1 MAFNGHYKLQRQRNF
16 ASFMKAIGIADDLI
30 ERGKYKE
37 GTSEIIETGDYF
49 KITVTAGSEV
59 LVNEFVIGQETEVDS
74 PTGDKIK
81 IIIKREGKKKLVTKI
96 QNITSVT
103 EVTGDQLVNITAIGD
118 IAYKRI
124 SKRVRMDFSGRY
136 ELQSQENVELFME
149 ALGVP
154 DDMIEKI
161 KGLKRVTKVVQNGE
175 DFIVAIQTG
184 EELLINNFTL
194 GQETQMQ
201 TPTGEKIRAT
211 MNLEGG
217 NKLVVKARDFT
228 SIAEFDGDQL
238 TNTITF
244 GNVVF
249 KQISKKITEPDVEE
263 DACSSL

>member
-1 MAFNGHYKLQRQRNF
+1 
-16 ASFMKAIGIADDLI
+16 
-30 ERGKYKE
+30 
-37 GTSEIIETGDYF
+37 
-49 KITVTAGSEV
+49 
-59 LVNEFVIGQETEVDS
+59 
-74 PTGDKIK
+74 
-81 IIIKREGKKKLVTKI
+81 
-96 QNITSVT
+96 
-103 EVTGDQLVNITAIGD
+103 
-118 IAYKRI
+118 
-124 SKRVRMDFSGRY
+124 MDFSGRY

-184 EELLINNFTL
+184 EELFINNFTL
-194 GQETQMQ
+194 GQETHMQ
-201 TPTGEKIRAT
+201 TPAGEKIKAT